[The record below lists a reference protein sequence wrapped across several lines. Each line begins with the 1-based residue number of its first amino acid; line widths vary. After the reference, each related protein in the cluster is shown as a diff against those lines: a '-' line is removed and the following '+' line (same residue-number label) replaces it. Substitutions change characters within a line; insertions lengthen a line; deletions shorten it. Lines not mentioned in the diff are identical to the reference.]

1 MKFIVERLA
10 RLKIIPVITIEQ
22 SEDIIPLGAILA
34 ENGLPVAEITLRSTD
49 AVDAIRLL
57 RSSNPEMLIGAG
69 TVLTSEQVKAA
80 KDAGADFIVSPGL
93 NPNVVKTCQKL
104 KIPIIPGVNNPT
116 DIESALELGLTTLK
130 FFPAEP
136 SGGVPMIKALLA
148 PYSKINL
155 MPTGGISS
163 NNILN
168 YLAIPNV
175 IACGGS
181 WMVEKSLVSA
191 KNWTEI
197 SRLTRNAVIQLQ

>member
-1 MKFIVERLA
+1 MKFIVERLT

-22 SEDIIPLGAILA
+22 SEDIIPLGAILV
-34 ENGLPVAEITLRSTD
+34 ENGLPVAEITLRSTE

-93 NPNVVKTCQKL
+93 NPNVVKICQKL

-163 NNILN
+163 KNILN

-191 KNWTEI
+191 KNWAEI
-197 SRLTRNAVIQLQ
+197 GRLTRNAVIQLQ